1 MSWPTIRNFAPASA
15 TRIVVRALDQHG
27 NLLPFFEEPVSLSL
41 EGEGRIIGPSE
52 HTLKGGATGFWIE
65 AGDQAGTLVL
75 TAKSR
80 RFATQTIQFTVT

>member
-1 MSWPTIRNFAPASA
+1 LRAGERDA
-15 TRIVVRALDQHG
+15 TRVVIRALDQHG

-41 EGEGRIIGPSE
+41 EGEGRIIGPSD
-52 HTLKGGATGFWIE
+52 HSLKGGATGLWIE
-65 AGDQAGTLVL
+65 AGDIKGKLTL